1 MSAPPTD
8 GTIRRKKKLRLWAG
22 RTLGNETIIRIL
34 HRAAALAL
42 GTLFAIGGLE
52 IGLRGASILL
62 RPLPP
67 VTRETGSDSEIRI
80 LCIGES
86 TTAGLWPGLLE
97 TSLNQQH
104 PDQQFHVVNRGDIG
118 IHTGEVL
125 DLLPQ
130 WLDESQPQIAI
141 TMLGVNDEGNVLVY
155 PRTGRLAPLIEHSK
169 AVKLMV
175 LLWRSAW
182 RIGAPPPALPASAAP
197 QPEAQWDEKMREAM
211 DRQFI
216 PRGEAI
222 DAFRFSFLL
231 ETQPA
236 MLEIDPATP
245 VYHVGLMVDA
255 LVSSEPQERMTEF
268 FSREL
273 GLQESSNMT
282 AAERYEAIRAW
293 RRGHGNAFDTLRMLT
308 SQQRLDDDVAAE
320 KQNLLEA
327 TRDHALSGTALVRY
341 AAFLHFT
348 DRPAGARVILRAAL
362 QKLPADYAWSLALA
376 EISFRFGAYED
387 ARFLINRA
395 LESRPD
401 LPKRHEETLVGWLA
415 RATAAAGHEGE
426 ARELMARLDRMNLE
440 FFKEYTR
447 YNYSRIVDLLRER
460 DIPVIA
466 MQYPTLSIEA
476 LKKILDGRNDVLYLE
491 NVENFGQ
498 ALRETSYNTI
508 FSDSFAGSFGHFND
522 AGEEL
527 ITANVARAVNQLL
540 GFPDAE
546 TPGLPNHFPLL

>member
-1 MSAPPTD
+1 
-8 GTIRRKKKLRLWAG
+8 
-22 RTLGNETIIRIL
+22 
-34 HRAAALAL
+34 L

-52 IGLRGASILL
+52 LGLRGASVLL
-62 RPLPP
+62 RPSPP
-67 VTRETGSDSEIRI
+67 VSRETGPDDEIRI

-104 PDQQFHVVNRGDIG
+104 PEQTFHVINRGNVG

-130 WLDESQPQIAI
+130 WLDKSQPGIAI
-141 TMLGVNDEGNVLVY
+141 TMLGINDEGNVLVY
-155 PRTGRLAPLIEHSK
+155 PRTGRLSPLVEHSR
-169 AVKLMV
+169 AVKLMA

-182 RIGAPPPALPASAAP
+182 GIGAPPHESSATATP
-197 QPEAQWDEKMREAM
+197 QPDAQWDEAMKEAM
-211 DRQFI
+211 DRQFN

-222 DAFRFSFLL
+222 DAFRFSLLL

-236 MLEIDPATP
+236 LLKIDPATP

-255 LVSSEPQERMTEF
+255 LITTEPQEQMTEF
-268 FSREL
+268 FDREL
-273 GLQESSNMT
+273 GLPGSTDMT

-293 RRGHGNAFDTLRMLT
+293 GRGQGNAFDTLRMLT
-308 SQQRLDDDVAAE
+308 SQQRLEGDLAAE
-320 KQNLLEA
+320 KQTLLEA
-327 TRDHALSGTALVRY
+327 TKEHAHTGTALVRY
-341 AAFLHFT
+341 AAFLQFM
-348 DRPAGARVILRAAL
+348 DRPAGARVILRKAR
-362 QKLPADYAWSLALA
+362 QKLPVDYAWSLALA

-395 LESRPD
+395 LESRPN
-401 LPKRHEETLVGWLA
+401 LPIRHEEMLVGWLA

-426 ARELMARLDRMNLE
+426 ARELRARLERLNLE

-460 DIPVIA
+460 DIAVIT

-476 LKKILDGRNDVLYLE
+476 LKKVLDGRDDVLYLE
-491 NVENFGQ
+491 NVENFDR
-498 ALRETSYNTI
+498 ALRETSYTTI
-508 FSDSFAGSFGHFND
+508 FCDSFAGSFGHFNE

-527 ITANVARAVNQLL
+527 VAANVTRAVNQLL
-540 GFPDAE
+540 GFPAAE
-546 TPGLPNHFPLL
+546 TPAPSIQFP